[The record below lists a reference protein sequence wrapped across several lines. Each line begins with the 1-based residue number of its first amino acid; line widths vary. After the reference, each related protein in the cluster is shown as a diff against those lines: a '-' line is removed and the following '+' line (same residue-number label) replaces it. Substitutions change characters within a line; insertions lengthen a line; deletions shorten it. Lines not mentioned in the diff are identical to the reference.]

1 MFKKLWPKAIAAC
14 LLAGALSMG
23 TAFAANT
30 DEVRVIPYPAG
41 LNTKTE
47 GASSAP
53 TDKSCGFSILQSFE
67 YL

>member
-30 DEVRVIPYPAG
+30 DEVRVIPYPA
-41 LNTKTE
+41 
-47 GASSAP
+47 
-53 TDKSCGFSILQSFE
+53 D
-67 YL
+67 